1 MGEFWIMGPNA
12 LDLIQWVTSNDAS
25 KLTPGKV
32 QYSCLPNTDGGIV
45 DDLLVYCRGEARYLL
60 VVNASNIDKDW
71 AWLQQWV
78 GSFDVKMENQSDA
91 WSLLALQGPQA
102 AALLQPHTMVG
113 LSSLAYYT
121 FAEGELMGFPGVI
134 LSASGYTGAGGFELY
149 LPNNAAETV
158 WKTLLD
164 AGAVPAGLGA
174 RDTLR
179 LEMGYCLYGN
189 DIDDTTNPLE
199 AGLGWITKFTK
210 DFIQKTHLEEVKAQG
225 PKRKLVG
232 FVLQD
237 RGVARHGYPI
247 LDEAGNRHN
256 MSQKRAADEDG
267 ERAYAREG
275 VCRLAQHKHIEG
287 PTEREFG
294 QAQDGCEAGGK
305 LRIATREQQLAS
317 EDTHAVKYD
326 PQPHACGRRQRE
338 GCPCGRV
345 GSWHRRSD
353 EQSDE
358 RGVPAD
364 YHHVVGEQHRARE

>member
-1 MGEFWIMGPNA
+1 MESLKTTALTDVHRALGAKMVPFAGYEMPVQYAGLMQEHHAVRQAVGLFDVSHMGEFTVEGPGA
-12 LDLIQWVTSNDAS
+12 LAFLQYVTSNDVS
-25 KLTPGKV
+25 KLVPGKV

-71 AWLQQWV
+71 AWLQQWA
-78 GSFDVKMENQSDA
+78 GSFDVRMENQSDA

-102 AALLQPHTMVG
+102 AALLQPYTPVD
-113 LSSLAYYT
+113 LSSLAYYS
-121 FAEGELMGFPGVI
+121 FAEGELMSFPGVI
-134 LSASGYTGAGGFELY
+134 LSATGYTGAGGFELY
-149 LPNNAAETV
+149 IPNDAAETV

-199 AGLGWITKFTK
+199 AGLGWITKFNK
-210 DFIQKTHLEEVKAQG
+210 DFIQKTHLEEIKAHG

-247 LDEAGNRHN
+247 LDESGATIGEVTSGSPSPSLSISIGMGYVPIERSTPGSKIFVQVRN
-256 MSQKRAADEDG
+256 QGLAAE
-267 ERAYAREG
+267 
-275 VCRLAQHKHIEG
+275 
-287 PTEREFG
+287 
-294 QAQDGCEAGGK
+294 
-305 LRIATREQQLAS
+305 
-317 EDTHAVKYD
+317 
-326 PQPHACGRRQRE
+326 
-338 GCPCGRV
+338 
-345 GSWHRRSD
+345 
-353 EQSDE
+353 
-358 RGVPAD
+358 
-364 YHHVVGEQHRARE
+364 VVTLPFLKKP

>member
-1 MGEFWIMGPNA
+1 
-12 LDLIQWVTSNDAS
+12 
-25 KLTPGKV
+25 
-32 QYSCLPNTDGGIV
+32 
-45 DDLLVYCRGEARYLL
+45 

-102 AALLQPHTMVG
+102 AALLQPHTVVG

-134 LSASGYTGAGGFELY
+134 LSATGYTGAGGFELY

-247 LDEAGNRHN
+247 LDEAGNTI
-256 MSQKRAADEDG
+256 G
-267 ERAYAREG
+267 EVTSGSPSPSLSISIGMGY
-275 VCRLAQHKHIEG
+275 V
-287 PTEREFG
+287 PTERSTPGSRIFVQVRN
-294 QAQDGCEAGGK
+294 QA
-305 LRIATREQQLAS
+305 LAA
-317 EDTHAVKYD
+317 E
-326 PQPHACGRRQRE
+326 
-338 GCPCGRV
+338 
-345 GSWHRRSD
+345 
-353 EQSDE
+353 
-358 RGVPAD
+358 
-364 YHHVVGEQHRARE
+364 VVTLPFLKKP

>member
-1 MGEFWIMGPNA
+1 METLKTTALTDVHRAMGAKMVPFAGYEMPVQYAGLMQEHHAVRQAAGLFDVSHMGEFTVEGPDA
-12 LDLIQWVTSNDAS
+12 LAFLQYVTSNDVS
-25 KLTPGKV
+25 KLIPGKV

-121 FAEGELMGFPGVI
+121 FAEGDLMGFPGVI
-134 LSASGYTGAGGFELY
+134 LSATGYTGAGGFELY

-247 LDEAGNRHN
+247 LDEAGNTI
-256 MSQKRAADEDG
+256 G
-267 ERAYAREG
+267 EVTSGSPSPSLSISIGMGY
-275 VCRLAQHKHIEG
+275 V
-287 PTEREFG
+287 PTERSTPGSRIFVQVRN
-294 QAQDGCEAGGK
+294 QA
-305 LRIATREQQLAS
+305 LAA
-317 EDTHAVKYD
+317 E
-326 PQPHACGRRQRE
+326 
-338 GCPCGRV
+338 
-345 GSWHRRSD
+345 
-353 EQSDE
+353 
-358 RGVPAD
+358 
-364 YHHVVGEQHRARE
+364 VVTLPFFKKP